1 MQPNYIH
8 LNDIEGHEFSDND
21 SRLLKQRT
29 EQWFCVRKKAVV
41 TGSTLNAAL
50 GLETLKKQQE
60 HFDYVKFE
68 KAKSE
73 PSAEVMEKMKHG

>member
-8 LNDIEGHEFSDND
+8 LNDIEGREFSDND

-41 TGSTLNAAL
+41 TGSTLNAAFR
-50 GLETLKKQQE
+50 T
-60 HFDYVKFE
+60 
-68 KAKSE
+68 
-73 PSAEVMEKMKHG
+73 